1 MFDYLPS
8 FYSLEGGRII
18 CVQQRFV
25 FKLIKLKAR
34 AMVAAERLKRNA
46 DRTSQDQKCDMN
58 NSDSGIQDLDTSEH
72 EGNGMSHRGKEM

>member
-1 MFDYLPS
+1 
-8 FYSLEGGRII
+8 
-18 CVQQRFV
+18 
-25 FKLIKLKAR
+25 
-34 AMVAAERLKRNA
+34 MVAAERLKRNA